1 MSKKVLAISTSLRN
15 NSNSDILINSFI
27 EGAEDSGNVV
37 EKINIAG
44 KSIGFCKGCLTCQ
57 RTEKCIIK
65 DDMNEICEKMKEADV
80 IAFATPIYYYEMSS
94 QLKTVLDRA
103 NPLFVSD
110 YAFRDIYFISTAS
123 EDASTTDKRAI
134 SGMNGWIEC
143 FPKAR
148 LAGSVFAGGVTAP
161 GEIDN
166 HPSLKKA
173 YEMGK
178 NI

>member
-1 MSKKVLAISTSLRN
+1 M
-15 NSNSDILINSFI
+15 
-27 EGAEDSGNVV
+27 
-37 EKINIAG
+37 
-44 KSIGFCKGCLTCQ
+44 
-57 RTEKCIIK
+57 KC
-65 DDMNEICEKMKEADV
+65 
-80 IAFATPIYYYEMSS
+80 
-94 QLKTVLDRA
+94 R
-103 NPLFVSD
+103 
-110 YAFRDIYFISTAS
+110 
-123 EDASTTDKRAI
+123 
-134 SGMNGWIEC
+134 MNGWIEC

>member
-80 IAFATPIYYYEMSS
+80 IAFATPIYYYEMSNERM
-94 QLKTVLDRA
+94 DR
-103 NPLFVSD
+103 
-110 YAFRDIYFISTAS
+110 
-123 EDASTTDKRAI
+123 
-134 SGMNGWIEC
+134 
-143 FPKAR
+143 
-148 LAGSVFAGGVTAP
+148 VF
-161 GEIDN
+161 
-166 HPSLKKA
+166 S
-173 YEMGK
+173 
-178 NI
+178 